1 MAKFLFNLMLISIIS
16 FISGWLL
23 GVHVAFAIYLL
34 GSIIA
39 LLNYE
44 NVEVQPDEQ

>member
-1 MAKFLFNLMLISIIS
+1 MAKFLFRLMLISVIS
-16 FISGWLL
+16 FIGGWLL

-34 GSIIA
+34 GSTIA

-44 NVEVQPDEQ
+44 NLEVQPDEQ